1 MPIPTL
7 AVWKLTSCDGCQLTL
22 LDCEDEL
29 LTLAGVV
36 HISHFT
42 EASSAEEA
50 EALVLRLADE
60 YGSDVSWVS
69 EEVDEETDSAEVV
82 EIRAVEMEEEREV
95 GEAHKEHERVLEQ
108 WFEEIMRKKV
118 GLGEAEIV
126 GADPITGKTNYRI
139 LRGKGWTR

>member
-1 MPIPTL
+1 MDTTEKEREYEVKVSRMRSVVFEDNTTL
-7 AVWKLTSCDGCQLTL
+7 
-22 LDCEDEL
+22 
-29 LTLAGVV
+29 
-36 HISHFT
+36 FT

-126 GADPITGKTNYRI
+126 GADPITGKTQYRI

>member
-1 MPIPTL
+1 MDTTEKEREYEVKVSRMRSVVFEDNTTL
-7 AVWKLTSCDGCQLTL
+7 
-22 LDCEDEL
+22 
-29 LTLAGVV
+29 
-36 HISHFT
+36 FT

-82 EIRAVEMEEEREV
+82 GIRAVEMEEEREV
-95 GEAHKEHERVLEQ
+95 REAHKEHERVLEQ

-126 GADPITGKTNYRI
+126 GADPITGKTQYRI